1 MQITAKKIIHLPVV
15 SEGGKQLGKVKDII
29 LQTDSFSIAQLE
41 VARAFSRSCFLIA
54 ISQVVV
60 IRQDMVVVKDGV
72 VEEKEKK
79 RSVVISPLYT
89 RQ

>member
-1 MQITAKKIIHLPVV
+1 MPVV
-15 SEGGKQLGKVKDII
+15 SEGGKHLGKVKDII
-29 LQTDSFSIAQLE
+29 LQTDSFSISQLE

-54 ISQVVV
+54 TSQVVV